1 MGQSGRSEHDETSV
15 GWDKG
20 QYGQDDR
27 KSEERRRML
36 MVVIIVLLFACAF
49 ICIAV
54 AAYLYL

>member
-1 MGQSGRSEHDETSV
+1 MGQSGRSGHDETSA

-20 QYGQDDR
+20 QYGQEDR

-36 MVVIIVLLFACAF
+36 TVAVIVLLFVCAF